1 MQSLRE
7 AAARAAIVTRVAAL
21 EHSNRRQW
29 GRMEIGQMLCHVADQ
44 LRMGLRD
51 IPTGPPSG
59 PLRFAP
65 IRYLLIHVL
74 PWPRGKAK
82 GPVEAFTTAP
92 TDWEADRA
100 SVVELIERF
109 GRASDAE
116 LAPTNPVFGHM
127 TGRDWAVLSYRHL
140 DYHLHQFSA

>member
-7 AAARAAIVTRVAAL
+7 TAARAAMATRVAAL
-21 EHSNRRQW
+21 KHSNRRRW

-44 LRMGLRD
+44 LRMALRD
-51 IPTGPPSG
+51 IPTAPPRG

-65 IRYLLIHVL
+65 MRYLLIHVL
-74 PWPRGKAK
+74 PWPHGKAK
-82 GPVEAFTTAP
+82 GPAEAFTTAP

-116 LAPTNPVFGHM
+116 LAPTNPVFGDL
-127 TGRDWAVLSYRHL
+127 TGHDWAVLSYRHL
-140 DYHLHQFSA
+140 DYHLRQFSA